1 MHPNPTKAPKP
12 PTAVTAP
19 FFPFLAMLLT
29 ARFKLPNGLVEPQQ
43 ITFDFYR
50 SLLAVGSNAVLG
62 GYMGVARKRIPRDC
76 ITLKTVA
83 NSGLPS
89 SDKAL

>member
-50 SLLAVGSNAVLG
+50 SLFSSRLQRSVRRLYGSSSQTDTKGL
-62 GYMGVARKRIPRDC
+62 Y
-76 ITLKTVA
+76 
-83 NSGLPS
+83 NS
-89 SDKAL
+89 